1 MERVRFNGR
10 MGRSI
15 KVNMRMT
22 KSMGLVHLVGPTAG
36 SMWGN
41 GRRASSMVE
50 GSIICLIRVKR
61 WGSGLKERG
70 LSGCRIISD
79 LELSG

>member
-1 MERVRFNGR
+1 
-10 MGRSI
+10 MGRST
-15 KVNMRMT
+15 KVNMKMT

-36 SMWGN
+36 NMWDS
-41 GRRASSMVE
+41 GRKGSSMVE

-61 WGSGLKERG
+61 WGNGLKERG

-79 LELSG
+79 IGLSG